1 MLRYLFS
8 LSLIFSLHAVADVL
22 LSSPKIK
29 LNAQDQ
35 RVIDF
40 RIENERIKDGDI
52 TLNEYKSNNPI
63 NDSFIAY
70 TLISDFGDYQT
81 FTIVL
86 DDKYKED
93 YFSFKILIKEEFAK
107 DIFIYLPSKIRNTFS
122 LKSYEPKRILSETKE
137 ENIVLSEPKIVE
149 PEMVEPE
156 TKEENI
162 VLSEPE
168 IVEPEIKEETI
179 DENIVLSKPEM
190 VETEISKNDIF
201 KASDITT
208 VWSMAEKIKGQN
220 EDISIYQVMWS
231 IYLGNR
237 KAFINDNI
245 NLIRADLDV
254 SIPSLSDMENVSL
267 QIAKE
272 SILDM
277 NKSYASRLQSAT
289 KSLLVLTAPNVI
301 EDINK
306 SNEIEL
312 KSEEQNQIDFDNN
325 IDPEVLIE
333 QNSKQIRLQVENEIL
348 DELSELKQTISEV
361 DNKFQ
366 TFDLIFISLISLV
379 SGILLALIFIQIRNM
394 RTSKEIQYDF
404 EEASDDKSTYDTLP
418 SDLSIK
424 NDIDQQQFDLAVT
437 YYEMSDK
444 ENAEALLKNLI
455 QTTKNSEIIKASEDL
470 LEKVKQL

>member
-1 MLRYLFS
+1 MMRYLFL
-8 LSLIFSLHAVADVL
+8 LSLVFCLNAFSDVF

-35 RVIDF
+35 RVIEL
-40 RIENERIKDGDI
+40 RIENERINDGDI
-52 TLNEYKSNNPI
+52 TLNEYKTNNPI
-63 NDSFIAY
+63 NESFIEY
-70 TLISDFGDYQT
+70 TLINDFGNYYI

-86 DDKYKED
+86 DDEYLED
-93 YFSFKILIKEEFAK
+93 YFSFKILIKENFAK
-107 DIFIYLPSKIRNTFS
+107 DIFIYLPSKVRNTFNNTEPYKPERASSKNTFS
-122 LKSYEPKRILSETKE
+122 LSNKNQNAVSEKLEQVEPDILIEDKE
-137 ENIVLSEPKIVE
+137 ENTVLNKTEQ
-149 PEMVEPE
+149 
-156 TKEENI
+156 TK
-162 VLSEPE
+162 
-168 IVEPEIKEETI
+168 PEIKQ
-179 DENIVLSKPEM
+179 N
-190 VETEISKNDIF
+190 NIF
-201 KASDITT
+201 KSSEITT

-220 EDISIYQVMWS
+220 ENISIYQVMWS

-237 KAFINDNI
+237 KTFLNDNI
-245 NLIRADLDV
+245 NLIRADLDIL
-254 SIPSLSDMENVSL
+254 IPSLNDIESISF

-277 NKSYASRLQSAT
+277 NESYASRLQSAT

-301 EDINK
+301 EDINDGK
-306 SNEIEL
+306 EVKL
-312 KSEEQNQIDFDNN
+312 KTEDQNQIDFENKK
-325 IDPEVLIE
+325 DPEILIE
-333 QNSKQIRLQVENEIL
+333 QNTKQIRLEVENEIL
-348 DELSELKQTISEV
+348 DEITELKQTITEV

-366 TFDLIFISLISLV
+366 TFDLIFISLISLA
-379 SGILLALIFIQIRNM
+379 SGVLLALIFIQIRNM

-404 EEASDDKSTYDTLP
+404 EEASDDKSTLTTLP

-455 QTTKNSEIIKASEDL
+455 QTTKKSKIRKASEDL

>member
-1 MLRYLFS
+1 MMRYLFL
-8 LSLIFSLHAVADVL
+8 LSLVFCLNAFSDVF

-35 RVIDF
+35 RVIEL
-40 RIENERIKDGDI
+40 RIENERINDGDI
-52 TLNEYKSNNPI
+52 TLNEYKTNNPI
-63 NDSFIAY
+63 DESFIEY
-70 TLISDFGDYQT
+70 TLINDFGNYYI

-86 DDKYKED
+86 DDEYLED
-93 YFSFKILIKEEFAK
+93 YFSFKILIKENFAK
-107 DIFIYLPSKIRNTFS
+107 DIFIYLPSKVRNTFNNTEPYKPERASSKNTFS
-122 LKSYEPKRILSETKE
+122 LSNKNQNAVSEKLEQVEPDILIEDKE
-137 ENIVLSEPKIVE
+137 ENIVLNKTEQ
-149 PEMVEPE
+149 
-156 TKEENI
+156 TK
-162 VLSEPE
+162 
-168 IVEPEIKEETI
+168 PEIKQ
-179 DENIVLSKPEM
+179 N
-190 VETEISKNDIF
+190 NIF
-201 KASDITT
+201 KSSEITT

-220 EDISIYQVMWS
+220 ENISIYQVMWS

-237 KAFINDNI
+237 KTFLNDNI
-245 NLIRADLDV
+245 NLIRADLDIL
-254 SIPSLSDMENVSL
+254 IPSLNDIESISF

-277 NKSYASRLQSAT
+277 NESYASRLQSAT

-301 EDINK
+301 KDINDGK
-306 SNEIEL
+306 EVKL
-312 KSEEQNQIDFDNN
+312 KTEDQNQIDFENKK
-325 IDPEVLIE
+325 DPEILIE
-333 QNSKQIRLQVENEIL
+333 QNTKQIRLEVENEIL
-348 DELSELKQTISEV
+348 DEITELKQTITEV

-366 TFDLIFISLISLV
+366 TFDLIFISLISLA
-379 SGILLALIFIQIRNM
+379 SGVLLALIFIQIRNM

-404 EEASDDKSTYDTLP
+404 EEASDDKSTLTTLP

-455 QTTKNSEIIKASEDL
+455 QTTKKSKIRKASEDL

>member
-8 LSLIFSLHAVADVL
+8 LSLIFSLNAFADVL

-122 LKSYEPKRILSETKE
+122 LKSYEPKRMLSETKE
-137 ENIVLSEPKIVE
+137 ENIVLSEPEKI
-149 PEMVEPE
+149 
-156 TKEENI
+156 
-162 VLSEPE
+162 
-168 IVEPEIKEETI
+168 EPEIKEETI
-179 DENIVLSKPEM
+179 DENIVLSEPEM
-190 VETEISKNDIF
+190 VEPEISKNDIF

-325 IDPEVLIE
+325 IDPEALIE

-394 RTSKEIQYDF
+394 RTSKEIQYDY
-404 EEASDDKSTYDTLP
+404 EEASDDKSTYTTLP

-444 ENAEALLKNLI
+444 ENAELLLKNLI